1 MMQRLKDERGVAAIT
16 ILLVTLVLALA
27 GAAVAFTATSEL
39 EIGARE
45 RRAEEAFVGAEAGLD
60 LAASYFDSVDA
71 TIEEL
76 QSVPAFC
83 LNSPFVDDA
92 VEYRHP
98 SLPGNP
104 ICGMEITSP
113 QNGMWS
119 TTGGSKPF
127 IEYKVVSRAQEGR
140 SVNRILAARYR
151 VVAAEVPFG
160 MFINGNVDLN
170 GAPTLTRE
178 SLLVNG
184 VVTSREKILTDWNG
198 NNQFDD
204 PDLGWVF
211 HQDKIAS
218 NPDPDLCFDA
228 STNQMVGCAG
238 VYANFQIYEKNQQ
251 KASDETHSP
260 CTSACNPVGTK
271 YPRDRDSHQ
280 AKIVNNVA
288 QPVVTLPTNDVLEA
302 MPHLKQV
309 AQSQSLYLNFKD
321 GSANTITLQPGD
333 IGAPGAEFAENV
345 VVYIDADAG
354 DTIKWKVTL
363 IPGSTSSNMLH
374 TYPDG
379 VRRGPA
385 SGILVVRGGQ
395 LQLESGDVWSGA
407 IFVPENQFRILGGVT
422 CTCTIYAN
430 GFSAQGGNSTV
441 QLTPEWF
448 QNLPAALTRVNRL
461 SFAECEP
468 YQPSALC

>member
-1 MMQRLKDERGVAAIT
+1 MMMQRLSDERGVAAIT
-16 ILLVTLVLALA
+16 ILMVTVVLALA
-27 GAAVAFTATSEL
+27 GSVVAFTATSEL
-39 EIGARE
+39 EIGGRE
-45 RRAEEAFVGAEAGLD
+45 RRAEQAFAGAEGGLD
-60 LAASYFDSVDA
+60 LAASYFNSVDA

-76 QSVPAFC
+76 GSAPAFC
-83 LNSPFVDDA
+83 LNNPVVADT

-98 SLPGNP
+98 TLTGNP
-104 ICGMEITSP
+104 VCGVQVTSP
-113 QNGMWS
+113 QNGTWF
-119 TTGGSKPF
+119 TPPNGKPF
-127 IEYKVVSRAQEGR
+127 IEYKVISRAQEGR
-140 SVNRILAARYR
+140 TVNRVLSSTYR
-151 VVAAEVPFG
+151 VVAREIPFG

-170 GAPTLTRE
+170 GAPTLMRE

-211 HQDKIAS
+211 HKDRISS
-218 NPDPDLCFDA
+218 NPDPDQCFDA
-228 STNQMVGCAG
+228 SINQMVGCAA
-238 VYANFQIYEKNQQ
+238 VYSNFQIYEKNQQ
-251 KASDETHSP
+251 KASDEIHSTVISP
-260 CTSACNPVGTK
+260 
-271 YPRDRDSHQ
+271 YPHDRDSHQ

-288 QPVVTLPTNDVLEA
+288 QPVVTLPNSDVLEA

-309 AQSQSLYLNFKD
+309 AQAQGTYYNLKD
-321 GSANTITLQPGD
+321 GSGGTKTYQPAD
-333 IGAPGAEFAENV
+333 VGAPAKEFAENV
-345 VVYIDADAG
+345 VVYIDADAA

-363 IPGSTSSNMLH
+363 IPFSTGSDMLH
-374 TYPDG
+374 RYPDG

-407 IFVPENQFRILGGVT
+407 IFVPENNFRILGGVE
-422 CTCTIYAN
+422 CTCTIYAQ
-430 GFSAQGGNSTV
+430 GFSAQGGNSNI

-448 QNLPAALTRVNRL
+448 QNLPAGLVDVSRR

-468 YQPSALC
+468 YQPSQLC